1 MNDSATPLAREATDN
16 YKRLLRPVFAGR
28 KFLLTGRIAVTLGGL
43 SRTLTGLGA
52 GRPFL
57 LAGHEGVGSVPG
69 PGDGELRV
77 LGLEGMDSPMLDR
90 HFERLLDELSPELSR
105 DIDSWDPDHSA
116 RCVLTNPVSVSRSVA
131 GRQPYGA
138 RPAAWAELEDK
149 VRIDA
154 FWDAVGVPRAPSRV
168 VVADYAA
175 VRSAANALDSGHGT
189 VWAADARE
197 GLNGGGRGLRWV
209 WPGDDGRA
217 SFDFLSGMSDRVRV
231 MPFLEGIPAS
241 IHGIVFPETVAVFRP
256 VEMIVLR
263 PPAADRLFYAGFATA
278 FDPHP
283 GDRDTMRRLAFTV
296 GTALRETVGYRGP
309 FGIDGILAGDGF
321 LPTEMNTRSGALYGP
336 LARSLPGLPLAP
348 LCLAVIE
355 GEPLDYRPE
364 LLERAIVESADRH
377 RTCAGWSVT
386 RTKFAGSGGI
396 DVVRDGDDYR
406 EARPGEEPHGGFRF
420 GPAPQGGFVR
430 FSLKGERVAPGPSAA
445 PEVVRALRLA
455 DRLLG
460 TEFGDLETAKAAR
473 PLF

>member
-1 MNDSATPLAREATDN
+1 MSDNVSPLAQEATD
-16 YKRLLRPVFAGR
+16 YYTRLLRPVFAGR
-28 KFLLTGRIAVTLGGL
+28 NFLLTGRIAVRMGGL

-57 LAGHEGVGSVPG
+57 LAGHEGSGEVPG
-69 PGDGELRV
+69 PEDGELRV
-77 LGLEGMDSPMLDR
+77 LGVEGGDSPAQER
-90 HFERLLDELSPELSR
+90 HYERLLDGLSPELRR
-105 DIDSWDPDHSA
+105 DIDSWDPNHSA
-116 RCVLTNPVSVSRSVA
+116 RCVLTSPYMVSRSVA
-131 GRQPYGA
+131 GRKPYGA
-138 RPAAWAELEDK
+138 RLPAWAELEDK
-149 VRIDA
+149 IRIDA
-154 FWDAVGVPRAPSRV
+154 FWDAAGVPRAPSRV
-168 VVADYAA
+168 VAADYAA
-175 VRSAANALDSGHGT
+175 VRTAADALDSGRGT

-209 WPGDDGRA
+209 RSGEDGRE
-217 SFDFLSGMSDRVRV
+217 SFAFLSGIADRVRV

-241 IHGIVFPETVAVFRP
+241 IHGIVFPHTVAVFRP

-263 PPAADRLFYAGFATA
+263 PLAGGLFYAGFATA

-283 GDRDTMRRLAFTV
+283 DDRETMRRLAFAAGTV
-296 GTALRETVGYRGP
+296 LRETVGYRGP
-309 FGIDGILAGDGF
+309 FGVDGILAGDGF
-321 LPTEMNTRSGALYGP
+321 LPTEMNARSGALLRL
-336 LARSLPGLPLAP
+336 LAQSLPGLPMEP

-364 LLERAIVESADRH
+364 LLERAIVESSDRH

-386 RTKFAGSGGI
+386 RTKFAANGGF

-406 EARPGEEPHGGFRF
+406 EAKPGEEPHGGFRF

-460 TEFGDLETAKAAR
+460 TEFGDLETAKVVR
-473 PLF
+473 PSS